1 MSRVVYRSP
10 ASRRGEVTS
19 NVSREGKCRSL
30 KWRTHAV
37 VECPIQDV
45 LCRQSLNVV
54 SRTVNR
60 RRRLRVMSSWR
71 RVVKVDTIRW
81 SRLSTHWHRHRP
93 HTTIYQFHTAS
104 TSTRRQRVRWATVV
118 DRPTVVSIS
127 ELREL
132 SRPWPLVMSTAEELR
147 LTVLVASRSPC
158 RQVSHISPVFH
169 RITLLV
175 IMYLLHQHKI
185 NTNCTSSQVNP
196 IFCMSLLTALLQFAL
211 GRPGPLL
218 YPGTCQYNACC
229 GMRWWS
235 IQKTCPSQRSNCYYK
250 STALKRSTRQTDLS
264 PNL

>member
-1 MSRVVYRSP
+1 
-10 ASRRGEVTS
+10 
-19 NVSREGKCRSL
+19 
-30 KWRTHAV
+30 
-37 VECPIQDV
+37 
-45 LCRQSLNVV
+45 
-54 SRTVNR
+54 
-60 RRRLRVMSSWR
+60 MSSWR
-71 RVVKVDTIRW
+71 RVVTVDTIRW

-93 HTTIYQFHTAS
+93 HTITYQFHTAS

-175 IMYLLHQHKI
+175 IVYLLHQHKI

-196 IFCMSLLTALLQFAL
+196 IFCRSLLTALLQFAL
-211 GRPGPLL
+211 DPPGPLL

-250 STALKRSTRQTDLS
+250 STALKRSTRQTQICLRTYNQHSNMHQIASFSRKTSKHFLGRATTPSQILQHGGDTPKFLRFKNTPVLNCVRS
-264 PNL
+264 ALLCRRQ